1 VCMHLALAQRC
12 FHGKDRTGLLVMLVM
27 LLCGITPQVRKRSA
41 IFWVVYIL
49 RKLSSFALT
58 GYLL

>member
-1 VCMHLALAQRC
+1 
-12 FHGKDRTGLLVMLVM
+12 MLVM